1 MTQSTRSFDFLGEL
15 CDSVANKMKQFDFLI
30 LGSGIAG
37 LTFALKVAPR
47 GRVAI
52 VTKKDRAESNTN
64 YAQGGIASVT
74 SREDSFESHVRDTLT
89 AGAGLCKE
97 NVVRTIV
104 EEGPARIAELIELG
118 MKFSERE
125 IPASHGA
132 HELDLGKEGGHSKRR
147 ILHAKDVTGREI
159 ERALLDA
166 ISRQPNIEIFENH
179 IAIDLITSQK
189 LGYVGENRC
198 LGAYVFD
205 KKGNRVWTFAAPVTV
220 LATGGCGKVYLYTT
234 NPDIATG
241 DGVAMAYR
249 AGASI
254 ANMEFVQFHPTCLYH
269 PKAKS
274 FLISEAVRGE
284 GGILKTLDG
293 REFMDAVHPLKSLAP
308 RDIVA
313 RAIDSEM
320 KKYGADCVH
329 LDITHKPAKFIIE
342 RFPNIYQTCLRYGI
356 DITRE
361 PIPVVPAAHYQCGGV
376 VTNVDGETDIA
387 GLFAVGEVACT
398 GLHGANRLASNSLL
412 EALVCAHRA
421 AEKTFNVQHSTFNIQ
436 QIPVWQ
442 SGSATN
448 ADELVVVAHN
458 WDEIR
463 RLMWDYVG
471 IVRTNKRLQRA
482 QSRLANLQQEIQ
494 EYYWNFIVTADLLE
508 LRNIATV
515 AELIVRCALM
525 RPESRGLNYNL
536 DFPDLNPDWAQRDSV
551 VRRGNYPA
559 AILAS
564 AKVSQGCRRR
574 SLRPHA
580 GRQNLPAHRAVK
592 WGAPPKG
599 GAATAAL
606 AGEIS
611 AAAATNPAPDNAN
624 PTVGFA
630 PLFVKNE
637 RS

>member
-1 MTQSTRSFDFLGEL
+1 
-15 CDSVANKMKQFDFLI
+15 MKQFDYLV

-37 LTFALKVAPR
+37 LFFALKVAPR

-52 VTKKDRAESNTN
+52 ITKKDRAESNTN

-74 SREDSFESHVRDTLT
+74 SKEDSFELHVRDTLQ
-89 AGAGLCKE
+89 AGAGLCNE
-97 NVVRTIV
+97 AVVRKIV
-104 EEGPARIAELIELG
+104 SEGPERIQELIELG

-125 IPASHGA
+125 DPRNLGTQ
-132 HELDLGKEGGHSKRR
+132 ELDLGKEGGHSKRR

-159 ERALLDA
+159 ERALLNA
-166 ISRQPNIEIFENH
+166 VSQQPNIQVFENH
-179 IAIDLITSQK
+179 VAIDLITSQK

-198 LGAYVFD
+198 LGVYVLD
-205 KKGNRVWTFAAPVTV
+205 KKSGKVWTFIAPTTL

-249 AGASI
+249 AGAAI
-254 ANMEFVQFHPTCLYH
+254 ANMEFIQFHPTCLFH

-284 GGILKTLDG
+284 GGVLKTVEG
-293 REFMDAVHPLKSLAP
+293 VEFMDGAHPLKSLAP

-320 KKYGADCVH
+320 KKSGADCVL
-329 LDITHKPAKFIIE
+329 LDITHKPAEFVRE

-356 DITRE
+356 DITKE

-376 VTNVDGETDIA
+376 VTSVDGETEIA
-387 GLFAVGEVACT
+387 GLYAVGEVACT

-421 AEKTFNVQHSTFNIQ
+421 ALCVEAKPLPPVELK
-436 QIPVWQ
+436 IPVWQ
-442 SGSATN
+442 SGN
-448 ADELVVVAHN
+448 AHNPDEMVVVSHN

-463 RLMWDYVG
+463 RCMWDYVG

-482 QSRLANLQQEIQ
+482 QSRLANLQQEIH
-494 EYYWNFIVTADLLE
+494 EYYWNFIVTSDLLE
-508 LRNIATV
+508 LRSIATV
-515 AELIVRCALM
+515 AEVIVRSALQ

-536 DFPDLNPDWAQRDSV
+536 DYPDPNPDWAQRDTV
-551 VRRGNYPA
+551 VSKQR
-559 AILAS
+559 
-564 AKVSQGCRRR
+564 
-574 SLRPHA
+574 
-580 GRQNLPAHRAVK
+580 
-592 WGAPPKG
+592 
-599 GAATAAL
+599 
-606 AGEIS
+606 
-611 AAAATNPAPDNAN
+611 
-624 PTVGFA
+624 
-630 PLFVKNE
+630 
-637 RS
+637 